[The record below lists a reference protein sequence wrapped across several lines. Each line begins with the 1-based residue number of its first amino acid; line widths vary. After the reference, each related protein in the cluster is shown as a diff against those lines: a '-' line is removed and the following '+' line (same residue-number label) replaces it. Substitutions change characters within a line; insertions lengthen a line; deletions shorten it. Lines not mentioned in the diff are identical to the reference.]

1 MSVVN
6 YRTCDHCGKKL
17 DDMKDFPEWDINLT
31 ANVLS
36 VDLCGECVC
45 ELEKIVLNFVNR
57 RAET

>member
-1 MSVVN
+1 
-6 YRTCDHCGKKL
+6 
-17 DDMKDFPEWDINLT
+17 MKDFPEWDINLT

-36 VDLCGECVC
+36 VDLCGKCHC